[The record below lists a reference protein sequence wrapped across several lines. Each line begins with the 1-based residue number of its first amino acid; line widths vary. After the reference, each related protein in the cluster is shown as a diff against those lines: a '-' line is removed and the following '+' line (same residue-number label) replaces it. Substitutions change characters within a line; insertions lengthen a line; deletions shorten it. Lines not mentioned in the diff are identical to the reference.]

1 MQHIDRVARSP
12 PHNPSREID
21 HGLFAREPENIEDIA
36 LAYFYAAKGDQLIEH
51 RFRITEA
58 SFRSA
63 RDRVRRRGLK
73 RDLFFSGDQLQVL
86 RDQVC
91 RNAME
96 VEPLTAAEN
105 GGQNLL
111 RFGRRENK
119 FHMLGRLFQRLQKR
133 IKRCSREHVH
143 LVDQINFVTALCRS
157 ITDVLAQLTYI
168 FNTVVTY
175 T

>member
-1 MQHIDRVARSP
+1 MQQIDRVGRFSP
-12 PHNPSREID
+12 QNPSREID
-21 HGLFAREPENIEDIA
+21 HGLFAREPENIEHIA
-36 LAYFYAAKGDQLIEH
+36 LAYFFAAKGDQLIEH

-111 RFGRRENK
+111 RFGRRE
-119 FHMLGRLFQRLQKR
+119 
-133 IKRCSREHVH
+133 
-143 LVDQINFVTALCRS
+143 INFTCSGGSSSVFKSALNAAAESMC
-157 ITDVLAQLTYI
+157 
-168 FNTVVTY
+168 
-175 T
+175 